1 MRVRILRGRASGCVS
16 APPSKSMAHR
26 LLIAAA
32 LADGES
38 VITGV
43 SSCEDVLA
51 TLDCLRALGVKAICE
66 GDTVRVWGIDMRRAL
81 PSGTLPCRES
91 GSTLRFI
98 LPLALLSGNAA
109 TLVGAPRLLER
120 PMSVYS
126 EICRER
132 GYEYEATGGGISV
145 RGPLECGDF
154 RVAGNVSSQFIT
166 GLLFALS
173 CLEGDSR
180 IIITTELESRSY
192 IGLTVAAMAAFG
204 VMVEWRGASEL
215 YIKGGQHYR
224 ARQIAVEGDYSGAAF
239 LDALTVLGGEV
250 KVSGLSDESL
260 QGDRV
265 YRDLY
270 SRLAD
275 GYCEIDIGDCPDLG
289 PILFTLAAAL
299 HGGRFTGTARLKI
312 TESDRAAAMTEEL
325 SKFGASLTVSENEV
339 TVEKATLHE
348 PSELLSGHNDHRI
361 VMSLATLATIYG
373 GRIEGA
379 EAVAKSYPEYF
390 DDLSALG
397 IAVEIEEK

>member
-1 MRVRILRGRASGCVS
+1 MRVRILPGKASGCVS

-38 VITGV
+38 VIEGV

-51 TLDCLRALGVKAICE
+51 TLDCLRALGVKATSD
-66 GDTVRVWGIDMRRAL
+66 GDTVRICGIDMRSASA
-81 PSGTLPCRES
+81 SGTLPCRES

-109 TLVGAPRLLER
+109 TLIGAPRLLER

-173 CLEGDSR
+173 CLDGDSR

-204 VMVEWRGASEL
+204 VTVEWRGEREL
-215 YIKGGQHYR
+215 YIKGGQRYR
-224 ARQIAVEGDYSGAAF
+224 ARKIAVEGDYSGAAF
-239 LDALTVLGGEV
+239 LDALGAIGGEV
-250 KVSGLSDESL
+250 SVSGLSDESL

-265 YRDLY
+265 YRELFP
-270 SRLAD
+270 RLMA

-312 TESDRAAAMTEEL
+312 KESDRAAAMAEEL
-325 SKFGASLTVSENEV
+325 SRFGASLTVLENEV
-339 TVEKATLHE
+339 IVRKTELHE
-348 PSELLSGHNDHRI
+348 PCDILSGHNDHRI

-373 GRIEGA
+373 GSIDGA
-379 EAVAKSYPEYF
+379 EAIAKSYPEFF
-390 DDLSALG
+390 DDLAILG
-397 IAVEIEEK
+397 IKTVVEE